1 MTTTKRRPVAKAE
14 KNRRAASPV
23 AAPPVVNDLPPRPVP
38 ERIEE
43 GPRQCTEFQYAVK
56 LVQGSAPP
64 LTNESFIAPGRYHT
78 MVNVHNP
85 STCKTVK
92 FRWKVALADL
102 DGKPV
107 SMISAFREVSLRPDE
122 AYEIDAR
129 EIGRAINIAL
139 NRFIKGFVVIEAPC
153 ELDVVAVYTALPAG
167 QGPTAQS
174 VGIAFHTER
183 VPARKIDACLDLN
196 LDISTGVAP
205 WTVTNVPPAAT
216 TFPTV
221 PYQAVVLQNA
231 NLVPQYAT
239 QAGALWISAR
249 ALINSPPRFAA
260 GWYVFRYCFTLCS
273 GFTNPVLNIQA
284 MADDRAWIRLNGL
297 WGGTTSTLPTTPH
310 VPWSLLGP
318 PIVVPP
324 ITQGFLPGRNC
335 LELVVYNDS
344 NSHPSNPVAINLKGE
359 LKAERGACPGACD
372 CC

>member
-23 AAPPVVNDLPPRPVP
+23 PPPVVNDLPPRPAP

-43 GPRQCTEFQYAVK
+43 GPRPCTEFQYAVK

-107 SMISAFREVSLRPDE
+107 SIISAFREVSLRPDE

-205 WTVTNVPPAAT
+205 WIVTNVPPAAT

-221 PYQAVVLQNA
+221 PYPAVVIQNA
-231 NLVPQYAT
+231 NVVPGYAT

-273 GFTNPVLNIQA
+273 GFTNPILNIQA

-310 VPWSLLGP
+310 VPWSLVGP

-344 NSHPSNPVAINLKGE
+344 NNHPSNPVAINVKGE

>member
-1 MTTTKRRPVAKAE
+1 MTTKKSRSASKAAKTL
-14 KNRRAASPV
+14 RRALPT
-23 AAPPVVNDLPPRPVP
+23 PPPPIGEPPRPAL
-38 ERIEE
+38 ERVEE
-43 GPRQCTEFQYAVK
+43 GPRHCTEFQYAVK
-56 LVQGSAPP
+56 LVQGSPPP
-64 LTNESFIAPGRYHT
+64 LTNESFFAPGRYFT
-78 MVNVHNP
+78 AINVHNP

-107 SMISAFREVSLRPDE
+107 STISAFREVSLRPDE
-122 AYEIDAR
+122 AFEIDAR

-139 NRFIKGFVVIEAPC
+139 TRFIKGFVVIESPC

-167 QGPTAQS
+167 QGPAAPS
-174 VGIAFHTER
+174 AGIAFHTER

-205 WTVTNVPPAAT
+205 WVVTNVPPAAT
-216 TFPTV
+216 TFPPV
-221 PYQAVVLQNA
+221 PYQAVVIQDANA
-231 NLVPQYAT
+231 NPPWAT
-239 QAGALWISAR
+239 QPGALWISAR
-249 ALINSPPRFAA
+249 ALVNSPPPFAP

-273 GFTNPVLNIQA
+273 GFTKPVLNIRA
-284 MADDRAWIRLNGL
+284 RADDRAWIRLNGL
-297 WGGTTSTLPTTPH
+297 WGGTTSTFPATTPH
-310 VPWSLLGP
+310 IPWSLLGP

-335 LELVVYNDS
+335 LELVVHNDA
-344 NSHPSNPVAINLKGE
+344 NNHPTNPVGINLKGE